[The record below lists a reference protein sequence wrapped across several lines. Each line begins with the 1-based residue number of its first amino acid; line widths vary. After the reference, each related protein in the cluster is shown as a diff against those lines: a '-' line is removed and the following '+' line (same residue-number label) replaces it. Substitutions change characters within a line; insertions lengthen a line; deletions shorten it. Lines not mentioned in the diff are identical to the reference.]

1 MTLVE
6 IYCIGA
12 VTQALYMAVKWAGHG
27 KAGREKFFKELDEK
41 AEREGMPWARK
52 ITPYIVVLMILIW
65 PYTLIDRFI
74 LKREK
79 K

>member
-1 MTLVE
+1 MTPIE

-27 KAGREKFFKELDEK
+27 KEKRARLK
-41 AEREGMPWARK
+41 ADLYKKVGPENAKIARA
-52 ITPYIVVLMILIW
+52 IAPFVIALMILIW